1 MVITLVTG
9 ANLNQLISWGPH
21 IIHILQILYI
31 YIRIYIFIYYIC
43 PCHPLSLSRKDS
55 TGRNLISY
63 WLMAIPVSG
72 WLSHVKSFQ
81 TCFFSGL
88 ISKSLCCFLP
98 EVTVDDVLH
107 YI

>member
-1 MVITLVTG
+1 M
-9 ANLNQLISWGPH
+9 
-21 IIHILQILYI
+21 
-31 YIRIYIFIYYIC
+31 
-43 PCHPLSLSRKDS
+43 PLSLSRKDS

-72 WLSHVKSFQ
+72 WLSHVKPFQ
-81 TCFFSGL
+81 TCFFFSGL